1 MLDAQMR
8 KAFGSR
14 LRALRKQNHWTLKE
28 LAAKLSILPS
38 QFNKYECGINFPLP
52 EKLVEM
58 ADLFHTSVDFLLIG
72 TPPEEI
78 PLHNRRLLERFQ
90 ALQSFPIEDQETVIK
105 IIDAFVI
112 KLRVEGALHPFSAVS
127 PPPNRSRSKQPPSK
141 KPLSKQPKSRELF
154 RTQLK
159 PAKSA
164 KRSKSA

>member
-1 MLDAQMR
+1 MLDAKMR

-72 TPPEEI
+72 THSEEI

-90 ALQSFPIEDQETVIK
+90 ALQSFPIDDQETVIK

-112 KLRVEGALHPFSAVS
+112 KLRVEGALHPFAAASSA
-127 PPPNRSRSKQPPSK
+127 PNRLRSKQPLSK
-141 KPLSKQPKSRELF
+141 KSPSKQPKSKKLARPQF
-154 RTQLK
+154 KQS
-159 PAKSA
+159 KSA

>member
-1 MLDAQMR
+1 MLDAEMR

-58 ADLFHTSVDFLLIG
+58 ADLFHTTVDFLLIG
-72 TPPEEI
+72 APPEEI

-90 ALQSFPIEDQETVIK
+90 ALQSFPIDDQETVVK

-112 KLRVEGALHPFSAVS
+112 KLRVEGALHPFAAASSALNQ
-127 PPPNRSRSKQPPSK
+127 PLSKQPLSK
-141 KPLSKQPKSRELF
+141 KSLSKQPKSNKFSRP
-154 RTQLK
+154 QLK
-159 PAKSA
+159 QSRTA